1 LATIFSPIL
10 TTHYIKQSSVISTV
24 IAHVGDHLLQ
34 PTADLIK
41 EVISVGDIR
50 FLEDNDYNA

>member
-1 LATIFSPIL
+1 M
-10 TTHYIKQSSVISTV
+10 STV

-41 EVISVGDIR
+41 EEISVGDIR